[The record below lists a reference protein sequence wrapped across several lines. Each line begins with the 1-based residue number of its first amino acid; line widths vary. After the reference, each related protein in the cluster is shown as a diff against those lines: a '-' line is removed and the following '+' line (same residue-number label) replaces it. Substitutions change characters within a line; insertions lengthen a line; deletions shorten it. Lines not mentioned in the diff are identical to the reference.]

1 MNTQTELQKVA
12 NHLILNLPVYSNVEE
27 KSLHDIKISNY
38 YDVTD
43 QRKQLKHFLNHHM
56 FSDSGISV
64 IYDYVE
70 EQLNK

>member
-1 MNTQTELQKVA
+1 MNTQKELQKLA
-12 NHLILNLPVYSNVEE
+12 NHLILNLMFYSSVQD
-27 KSLHDIKISNY
+27 KSLHDIKIGNY
-38 YDVTD
+38 HDVAD
-43 QRKQLKHFLNHHM
+43 QRKQLKHFLNHRM

>member
-1 MNTQTELQKVA
+1 MNTQNELHKLA
-12 NHLILNLPVYSNVEE
+12 NHLILNLLFYSSVQE
-27 KSLHDIKISNY
+27 KSLQDIKTGNY
-38 YDVTD
+38 NDVYD

-56 FSDSGISV
+56 FSDNGISV